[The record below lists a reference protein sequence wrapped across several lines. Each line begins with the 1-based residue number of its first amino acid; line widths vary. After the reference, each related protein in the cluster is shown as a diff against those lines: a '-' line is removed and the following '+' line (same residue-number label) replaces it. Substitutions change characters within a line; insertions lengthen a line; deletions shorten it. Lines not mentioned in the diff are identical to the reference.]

1 MLFIFLAPI
10 MGYVI
15 SYFFSIIILWLVK
28 NSSPRTVDKYFRK
41 LQLVSAALFSLSHGA
56 NDAQKTMGIIT
67 MVLVLMANG
76 GDPTLIGKS
85 FNVPFWVVITSHS
98 VIAFGTMVG
107 GWKVIKTLGM
117 RMTKL
122 TPFGGFSAET
132 SAGITIV
139 IATLFGI
146 PVSTT
151 HTITG
156 AITGVGSLK
165 GFSAVRWG
173 VARNILWAWVLT
185 IPFSATVA
193 AFIYWFTV
201 TFLK

>member
-1 MLFIFLAPI
+1 
-10 MGYVI
+10 
-15 SYFFSIIILWLVK
+15 
-28 NSSPRTVDKYFRK
+28 
-41 LQLVSAALFSLSHGA
+41 
-56 NDAQKTMGIIT
+56 
-67 MVLVLMANG
+67 VLVLMANG